1 MRILR
6 TRKPTSNNRR
16 GAAMVET
23 ALVLPIFF
31 MVVLGIIEFGRA
43 MMVAQL
49 LTNGAREGARLA
61 VLPGATNAAVETA
74 VLDFLEASVGVP
86 RNKLTVTITV
96 TPATGNPDPGNVLAN
111 SSKRDLCDVKVDVP
125 FSDVD
130 YIPGQYLAGRKLI
143 GQCAM
148 RKE

>member
-6 TRKPTSNNRR
+6 TRKPGSGDRR

-31 MVVLGIIEFGRA
+31 MVVLGVIEFGRA

-61 VLPGATNAAVETA
+61 VLPGSTNTSVETA
-74 VLDFLEASVGVP
+74 VLDFVQASVGVP
-86 RNKLTVTITV
+86 RAKVTVTITV
-96 TPATGNPDPGNVLAN
+96 TPATGNPNPG
-111 SSKRDLCDVKVDVP
+111 
-125 FSDVD
+125 
-130 YIPGQYLAGRKLI
+130 
-143 GQCAM
+143 
-148 RKE
+148 

>member
-1 MRILR
+1 MRLV
-6 TRKPTSNNRR
+6 RKRNRNPDNRR

-31 MVVLGIIEFGRA
+31 MVVLGVIEFGRA

-49 LTNGAREGARLA
+49 LTNGAREGARAA
-61 VLPGATNAAVETA
+61 VLPGATNTSVQQVVT
-74 VLDFLEASVGVP
+74 DFVTASVGVP
-86 RNKLTVTITV
+86 ANKLTVTITV
-96 TPATGNPDPGNVLAN
+96 TPAAGNPNPGNNVAN
-111 SSKRDLCDVKVDVP
+111 ALKRDLCDVKVSVK

-130 YIPGQYLAGRKLI
+130 YIPGKYLATRNLI